1 MRTWALQ
8 QIRGGWSKCLWVN
21 VRVSLVNELKTFK
34 WFSQEFSISVSH
46 ENVRWYNLVCDKCFE
61 SRCVR
66 QEKSHLIWKSAIIT
80 LSCTNYKQTY
90 CLRVYADQSRERWS
104 MIMCHSS
111 SLKEGQLLRE
121 VTPDRWTQRLGCVSF
136 SLCFPSYSTSL
147 SCFACS
153 PQALRRDEPLAS
165 IYLSTK
171 RFRLWPTFHCS
182 KIRATSIWA
191 KKGRSELPC
200 QKWA

>member
-1 MRTWALQ
+1 MSSKHLSDLVKNSVLVSRMRMWDDTTWFV
-8 QIRGGWSKCLWVN
+8 IN
-21 VRVSLVNELKTFK
+21 VLKAG
-34 WFSQEFSISVSH
+34 S
-46 ENVRWYNLVCDKCFE
+46 
-61 SRCVR
+61 VR